1 MKPWLRRWLGQTQT
15 REGNNSSVLIKMND
29 LGFSYSH
36 EMDFRTRANSIQI
49 RWSRDNPPPPHPMI
63 VTENIVGSPAVG
75 TSKKLP
81 QDLKKILNEKIA
93 LNLCISYNGK
103 ISSFLF
109 LLINIR
115 ISDFKMA

>member
-1 MKPWLRRWLGQTQT
+1 MKPWLLRWLGQTQT

-36 EMDFRTRANSIQI
+36 EMDFGTRVY
-49 RWSRDNPPPPHPMI
+49 RWSRDNPPHPMI

-81 QDLKKILNEKIA
+81 QDLGLNE
-93 LNLCISYNGK
+93 
-103 ISSFLF
+103 
-109 LLINIR
+109 R
-115 ISDFKMA
+115 